1 MPLGLLKLR
10 GAPAQPW
17 GQPSSG
23 DSRARGTG
31 MLRRQRLPRAR
42 GVGVRGTL
50 AVNLPRVLQP
60 GMPGVPGTAP
70 LPPSLPGAFL
80 RPLPP
85 SAPALPWSYW
95 SVSRKVPW
103 EPPRKPRP
111 GACSFSGNA
120 PCGVSHEGNPGM
132 LPRDCAPPWPAGPGT
147 RHSKLVISGCLSA

>member
-10 GAPAQPW
+10 GAPARPW

-31 MLRRQRLPRAR
+31 MLRTTGAAPGTGCRCEGDFGGQSAPGAAAR
-42 GVGVRGTL
+42 GARG
-50 AVNLPRVLQP
+50 AGHGP
-60 GMPGVPGTAP
+60 A
-70 LPPSLPGAFL
+70 PSLAPRSLSPASAS
-80 RPLPP
+80 
-85 SAPALPWSYW
+85 SAPALPWSYC